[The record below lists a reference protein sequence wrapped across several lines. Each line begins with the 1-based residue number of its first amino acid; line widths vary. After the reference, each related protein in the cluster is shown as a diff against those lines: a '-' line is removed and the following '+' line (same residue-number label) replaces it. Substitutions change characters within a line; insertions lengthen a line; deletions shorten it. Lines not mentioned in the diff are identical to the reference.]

1 MERNNGSRL
10 LIANKN
16 IPRMIGHITS
26 VLAEQD
32 LNIANMLNRHHQ
44 EVAYNII
51 DIDGRITATQVEKLK
66 AVDGII
72 KVRVLPPAEV

>member
-1 MERNNGSRL
+1 
-10 LIANKN
+10 
-16 IPRMIGHITS
+16 MIGHITS